1 MLNLHEM
8 KTLKLTVSV
17 IVVPNKMKFWGVLET
32 ALCITGAN
40 ILW

>member
-17 IVVPNKMKFWGVLET
+17 VVVPNKMKFWGVLET
-32 ALCITGAN
+32 AVCVANAN
-40 ILW
+40 I